1 LRPNHRFIQN
11 LTFLTLALAL
21 TISHAWAQKLPHSRT
36 AKGAN
41 LVHSVEL
48 VNPTQRYQHFVL
60 GDQFEAA
67 GFQIIYRDGT
77 KATFDLPATEVFEDR
92 IPRLV
97 DLTGDGVEELIV
109 VQSHIKK
116 GASLA
121 IYNLAQGNISVLA
134 QTPYIGQS
142 NRWLNPA
149 GIADFDGDGR
159 VEIALVS
166 KPHLAKELQLWRF
179 SKGKL
184 SLVSTHVGFS
194 NHRLGSREQQLSA
207 QADINSDGITDL
219 IVPGPNRKSLHMI
232 SFANGFEV
240 LRTIEL
246 AGEIA
251 GPVSLNGGE
260 LRVPLRSGKT
270 EIFQIF

>member
-1 LRPNHRFIQN
+1 MRPIHLLSRNF
-11 LTFLTLALAL
+11 TFFALALAL
-21 TISHAWAQKLPHSRT
+21 SISHAWAQKLPHSHT
-36 AKGAN
+36 AKGTN

-48 VNPTQRYQHFVL
+48 IDPIQRYQHFVL

-67 GFQIIYRDGT
+67 GFQINYRDGT
-77 KATFDLPATEVFEDR
+77 KATFNLPATEVFEDR

-109 VQSHIKK
+109 VQSHIQK

-121 IYNLAQGNISVLA
+121 IYDLVPSKISLLA
-134 QTPYIGQS
+134 QTPHIGQS

-149 GIADFDGDGR
+149 GIVDFDGDGR

-179 SKGKL
+179 SKGRL

-207 QADINSDGITDL
+207 QADVNADGVTDL

-246 AGEIA
+246 TGEIA
-251 GPVSLNGGE
+251 GPVSLNGGK
-260 LRVPLRSGKT
+260 LRVPLRSGRT

>member
-1 LRPNHRFIQN
+1 MRPIHRLSRNF
-11 LTFLTLALAL
+11 TFFALTLALM
-21 TISHAWAQKLPHSRT
+21 TPQAWAQKLPHSHT
-36 AKGAN
+36 AMGTN

-48 VNPTQRYQHFVL
+48 IDPTQRYQHFVL

-67 GFQIIYRDGT
+67 GFQVHYPDGT
-77 KATFDLPATEVFEDR
+77 KAIFNLPATEVFEDR

-97 DLTGDGVEELIV
+97 DITGDGVEELIV
-109 VQSHIKK
+109 VQSHIQK

-121 IYNLAQGNISVLA
+121 IYDLAPSNVSLLA

-207 QADINSDGITDL
+207 QADMNADGVTDL

-240 LRTIEL
+240 LRTVEL
-246 AGEIA
+246 TGEIA
-251 GPVSLNGGE
+251 GPVSLNDGK
-260 LRVPLRSGKT
+260 LRVPLRSGRT

>member
-1 LRPNHRFIQN
+1 MRPFHCFALNF
-11 LTFLTLALAL
+11 TLVALSFVLAIP
-21 TISHAWAQKLPHSRT
+21 TAWAQILPHSHT
-36 AKGAN
+36 ATGTN
-41 LVHSVEL
+41 LVQSVEL
-48 VNPTQRYQHFVL
+48 IGPTQRYQHFVL
-60 GDQFEAA
+60 SDQFEAA
-67 GFQIIYRDGT
+67 GFRVTYRDGT
-77 KATFDLPATEVFEDR
+77 QSDFTLPATEVFEDR
-92 IPRLV
+92 VPRLV
-97 DLTGDGVEELIV
+97 DLTGDGHEELIL
-109 VQSHIKK
+109 VQSHIQK

-121 IYNLAQGNISVLA
+121 IYDLAPGNINLRA
-134 QTPYIGQS
+134 QTPYIGQP

-149 GIADFDGDGR
+149 GIADFDGDGHM
-159 VEIALVS
+159 EIALVS

-179 SKGKL
+179 TKGQL

-207 QADINSDGITDL
+207 QADMNADGITDL

-251 GPVSLNGGE
+251 GPVTLNGSE
-260 LRVPLRSGKT
+260 LRVPLRAGRA

>member
-1 LRPNHRFIQN
+1 MRPIHRFAQN
-11 LTFLTLALAL
+11 LTFLALALAMMNPQ
-21 TISHAWAQKLPHSRT
+21 AWAQKLPHSQT
-36 AKGAN
+36 AKGTN
-41 LVHSVEL
+41 IVHSVEL
-48 VNPTQRYQHFVL
+48 IEPTQRYQHFVL

-67 GFQIIYRDGT
+67 GFQVNYRDGR
-77 KATFDLPATEVFEDR
+77 KATFNLPAAEVFEDR

-97 DLTGDGVEELIV
+97 DLTGDGVEELVV
-109 VQSHIKK
+109 VQSHIQK

-121 IYNLAQGNISVLA
+121 IYSLAPSNVYLLA
-134 QTPYIGQS
+134 QTSYIGQS

-159 VEIALVS
+159 VEIALIS
-166 KPHLAKELQLWRF
+166 KPHLSKELQLWRYT
-179 SKGKL
+179 KGKL

-207 QADINSDGITDL
+207 QADINADGITDL
-219 IVPGPNRKSLHMI
+219 IVPGSNRKSLHMI

-251 GPVSLNGGE
+251 GPVSLNGGK
-260 LRVPLRSGKT
+260 LRVPLRSGKI

>member
-1 LRPNHRFIQN
+1 MRPIHRFAQN
-11 LTFLTLALAL
+11 LAFLALTLAMM
-21 TISHAWAQKLPHSRT
+21 IPQAWAQKLPHSHT
-36 AKGAN
+36 AKGTKI
-41 LVHSVEL
+41 VRSVEL
-48 VNPTQRYQHFVL
+48 IDPTQLYQHFVL

-67 GFQIIYRDGT
+67 GFQVNYHDGT

-97 DLTGDGVEELIV
+97 DLTGDGAEELIV
-109 VQSHIKK
+109 VQSHINQ

-121 IYNLAQGNISVLA
+121 IYDLAQGNISLLA
-134 QTPYIGQS
+134 QTLYIGQS

-159 VEIALVS
+159 VEIALIS
-166 KPHLAKELQLWRF
+166 KPHLSKELQLWRYT
-179 SKGKL
+179 KGKL

-207 QADINSDGITDL
+207 QADINADGITDL
-219 IVPGPNRKSLHMI
+219 IVPGSNRKSLHMI

-251 GPVSLNGGE
+251 GPVSLNGGK